1 MNKGL
6 NWVMLISLLLVFASG
21 LLLKPMPG
29 MWLGILHGVSGI
41 VLFVSTLIHVFQR
54 CKVGKKTKT
63 AG

>member
-41 VLFVSTLIHVFQR
+41 VLFASTLIHVLQR
-54 CKVGKKTKT
+54 FKVGKKAKT

>member
-41 VLFVSTLIHVFQR
+41 VLFVSTLIHVLQR
-54 CKVGKKTKT
+54 IRVGKKVKT

>member
-41 VLFVSTLIHVFQR
+41 VLFVSTLIHVLQR
-54 CKVGKKTKT
+54 VRVGKKAKT
-63 AG
+63 AQ

>member
-41 VLFVSTLIHVFQR
+41 VLFVSTLIHVLQR
-54 CKVGKKTKT
+54 VRVGKKAKA

>member
-41 VLFVSTLIHVFQR
+41 VLFVSTLIHVLQR
-54 CKVGKKTKT
+54 VRVGKKAKT

>member
-41 VLFVSTLIHVFQR
+41 VLFISTFVHVLQR
-54 CKVGKKTKT
+54 ARVGKKAKT

>member
-6 NWVMLISLLLVFASG
+6 SWVMLISLLLVFASG

-41 VLFVSTLIHVFQR
+41 VLFVSTLIHVLQR
-54 CKVGKKTKT
+54 VRVGKKAKT

>member
-21 LLLKPMPG
+21 MLLKPMPG
-29 MWLGILHGVSGI
+29 MWLSILHGVSGI
-41 VLFVSTLIHVFQR
+41 VLFVSTLIHVFQHS
-54 CKVGKKTKT
+54 KVRKKVQT

>member
-21 LLLKPMPG
+21 MLLKPMPG

-41 VLFVSTLIHVFQR
+41 VLFVSTLIHVFR
-54 CKVGKKTKT
+54 HCKVGKKAK
-63 AG
+63 AV